1 MIPICFLQWKKIA
14 KKKHLSHLIIYH
26 RGDWRKYCMLNAY
39 VIANCYNVH
48 TLCIY
53 KCAKIRL
60 HKKLCMSFNL
70 FSENVKLFFPFFFAK
85 IRLHKKCMLCMSFN
99 LFSENVK
106 LFSPLFAKIRLHK
119 KCMSC
124 MSFNLFSENVEL
136 FSLLH
141 NNKEYIR
148 NPNCLLNVHVL
159 KEKRWWI
166 LVLYNNTTEK
176 CKTYNKVND
185 LPT

>member
-1 MIPICFLQWKKIA
+1 MYIHCVYINVQKSDFTKNYAC
-14 KKKHLSHLIIYH
+14 HSIYSLKM
-26 RGDWRKYCMLNAY
+26 W
-39 VIANCYNVH
+39 NCSS
-48 TLCIY
+48 
-53 KCAKIRL
+53 R
-60 HKKLCMSFNL
+60 
-70 FSENVKLFFPFFFAK
+70 FFAK

-106 LFSPLFAKIRLHK
+106 LFSPLFAKIWLHK
-119 KCMSC
+119 KCMLC